1 MLHIKSTLTY
11 NEYRDALRFG
21 TAMRLRKQT
30 TAFVAVVAFE
40 VVYYLLGKSLG
51 IVPYIPAINVL
62 AIAYMLIFLYGVSQ
76 RERAAADYMHRKDT
90 LIGRQVE
97 YTFTDT
103 DVTVFVPD
111 PVEEPAENAAAP
123 GEAPAAAEAAAEEA
137 PAAEPA
143 PGQRSTYTLD
153 SLHCVFEMP
162 ESFMLCPTVS
172 QMFIIGKTALPAN
185 DAGALREFLS
195 AHLADKFV
203 SNPDGKMS
211 RADLLAAQKRFFA

>member
-111 PVEEPAENAAAP
+111 PVEETAENAPTAEEP
-123 GEAPAAAEAAAEEA
+123 PAEEDAAEEV
-137 PAAEPA
+137 PAAEEA

-172 QMFIIGKTALPAN
+172 QMFIIGKTTLPAD